1 MPTINQNNQI
11 TLREIHTRADLWK
24 DKIYYLERN
33 PYWNKSF
40 SFLPTPKKYAQI
52 LQEFQKEIQRQ
63 KDQVKEN
70 NETKAKAQE
79 RIKEIKQELKEWI
92 ETIIATYGLEPTEE
106 EQEQIKLLKS
116 ALNIFT
122 LNQWQEFLKNI
133 FPKELVSCNIST
145 RFRSNWRS
153 YNSGYFGWLLIK

>member
-52 LQEFQKEIQRQ
+52 LQEFQKEIQKQ

-70 NETKAKAQE
+70 AETKTKAQQ
-79 RIKEIKQELKEWI
+79 RIREIKQELKEWV
-92 ETIIATYGLEPTEE
+92 ESIIATFGKEPNAE

-116 ALNIFT
+116 TVNL
-122 LNQWQEFLKNI
+122 
-133 FPKELVSCNIST
+133 
-145 RFRSNWRS
+145 
-153 YNSGYFGWLLIK
+153 